1 MKKFLFLISVCAVCL
16 SACKQYSNYERPDT
30 LTKGIDSLY
39 RDSTRQYQVVKADTT
54 NFGNTPWKKVFT
66 DAKLQ
71 TLIQKALDNNLD
83 LQSAELTVQQSQAAL
98 KVARLAYYPTLS
110 FNPQGTVSSWD
121 FGKATKTYS
130 FPINAS
136 WQLAS
141 FGKIRNTKKQA
152 EANLELS
159 KAYKQAARTSI
170 IAGVANMYYTLQM
183 LDEQLRT
190 TKETVEIWKES
201 VRTMELMKQAGM
213 TNEAAIGQARANLI
227 QLEASV
233 PTLEQ
238 NIREVENALCLIL
251 NIPAEPI
258 ARNAFNADNF
268 TASFSTGVPLQLLA
282 NRPDVH
288 AAEMQVVSAFYNVN
302 IARSSFYPSLTI
314 SGQAAWTN
322 SAGNIVNP
330 GKILAT
336 ALASLTQPLFAQGQ
350 LKAQLKISKLQYEN
364 SLLQFRNTLLSAG
377 NEVSNALTAYQTAIL
392 RQEATQ
398 RQVDELKKTLENTQ
412 MLFKHTNSTSYLE
425 TLTAQQSLIQAQLS
439 LISDK
444 FDKVQAVINL
454 YQALGGGRES

>member
-16 SACKQYSNYERPDT
+16 SACKQYSNYERPDA

-136 WQLAS
+136 WQIAS

-258 ARNAFNADNF
+258 ARTAFNADNF
-268 TASFSTGVPLQLLA
+268 PASFSTGVPLQLLA

-398 RQVDELKKTLENTQ
+398 KQVDELKKTLENTQ